1 MFNSVISSN
10 SSYLVQ
16 QAWFELPHSSKAGS
30 AYSKDDWLR
39 SFFANYW
46 WFMDKIHWTVSLN
59 TRCMSLRH
67 IDWAFKIIYPLDNI
81 SALYV
86 LLKHVAGTNR
96 FNKNAHRIII
106 RPLWIQSD
114 TQFFLFTFFLG
125 LSFLTQFCVRSLSL
139 FLPSPPLCL
148 FVRVDKIRFSFML
161 YHKSPIKSF
170 LCAQSCKSAVLIAL
184 SLGQRVQNSGT
195 FRRWIYLTLLY
206 PVPGHPLYLLS
217 LSLRSPSH
225 WLVSTPVFS
234 RIVVCS
240 LKLTFFSPICL
251 HSVFLQHHFH
261 FSCTLFLDCRFSH
274 PLPSL
279 PSCCPAFQILVP
291 SYHSLPSSSVRDGLE
306 TPHHSVIPLP
316 LL

>member
-1 MFNSVISSN
+1 MSRAQTGSIKTHTELLSALCGYNLTLNSFSFSHFSSD
-10 SSYLVQ
+10 S
-16 QAWFELPHSSKAGS
+16 HSS
-30 AYSKDDWLR
+30 
-39 SFFANYW
+39 
-46 WFMDKIHWTVSLN
+46 
-59 TRCMSLRH
+59 
-67 IDWAFKIIYPLDNI
+67 
-81 SALYV
+81 
-86 LLKHVAGTNR
+86 
-96 FNKNAHRIII
+96 
-106 RPLWIQSD
+106 
-114 TQFFLFTFFLG
+114 
-125 LSFLTQFCVRSLSL
+125 LSFVSDL
-139 FLPSPPLCL
+139 FLSSFPPFCL

-217 LSLRSPSH
+217 LSLRSPSQ

-234 RIVVCS
+234 HIVVCS

-291 SYHSLPSSSVRDGLE
+291 SYHSLPSSSFRDGLE